1 MGEENTNQQAGQGQ
15 AAENGKKESTI
26 KLNNQLI
33 ALLLVLG
40 GIVII
45 LISVFLI
52 CMPAQTDIESL
63 KMTLEQKEAEY
74 QQTLAIAAKQA
85 QYEQEIAVDEANI
98 KNILAQYPSDVK
110 YEDEIFYVKDILE
123 TNYATLDFSSLGFS
137 PQLMVISS
145 DQALA
150 AQSGGAQAA
159 DTTSTDAT
167 ATDANAAGGMS
178 GYQLYSTPLSLAG
191 TIGYDDFKSLIDYI
205 NHDTQKKNYDSIN
218 LSFDENSGNLSV
230 SMNLNFLT
238 IGGTDNVYTPSVIP
252 DNTGIGKE
260 NIFGSIASGGTGTE
274 TVLDTEGANAE
285 TTDNAG
291 ATSDAGTANST
302 ASTGS
307 TGTTKKS
314 GN

>member
-123 TNYATLDFSSLGFS
+123 TNYTTLDFTSLGFS

-150 AQSGGAQAA
+150 AQGQGAAST
-159 DTTSTDAT
+159 DGTTDAT
-167 ATDANAAGGMS
+167 AQNASGGMS
-178 GYQLYSTPLSLAG
+178 GYQLYSTPLTLAG
-191 TIGYDDFKSLIDYI
+191 TVGYDDFKTLIDYI
-205 NHDTQKKNYDSIN
+205 NHDTQKKNYNSIN
-218 LSFDENSGNLSV
+218 LSFDQNSGNLSV
-230 SMNLNFLT
+230 SMTLNFLT
-238 IGGTDNVYTPSVIP
+238 IAGTDNVYTPSVIP
-252 DNTGIGKE
+252 DTTGIGKS
-260 NIFGSIASGGTGTE
+260 NIFDSLSGGSVPE
-274 TVLDTEGANAE
+274 VEGAGSGAATAE
-285 TTDNAG
+285 
-291 ATSDAGTANST
+291 
-302 ASTGS
+302 
-307 TGTTKKS
+307 
-314 GN
+314 

>member
-123 TNYATLDFSSLGFS
+123 TNYATLDFTSLGFS

-150 AQSGGAQAA
+150 AQGQGAAA
-159 DTTSTDAT
+159 TADGSTDAAATTDTT
-167 ATDANAAGGMS
+167 AAAGGMS
-178 GYQLYSTPLSLAG
+178 GYQLYSTPLTLAG
-191 TIGYDDFKSLIDYI
+191 TVGYDDFKALIDYI
-205 NHDTQKKNYDSIN
+205 NHDTQKKNYNSITI
-218 LSFDENSGNLSV
+218 SFDENSGNLAV
-230 SMNLNFLT
+230 NMTLNFLT
-238 IGGTDNVYTPSVIP
+238 IAGTDNVYSPSVIP
-252 DNTGIGKE
+252 DTTGIGKS
-260 NIFGSIASGGTGTE
+260 NIFDSLSGGGAIAP
-274 TVLDTEGANAE
+274 VEGAGSGAATADTTAITDMTA
-285 TTDNAG
+285 TTD
-291 ATSDAGTANST
+291 T
-302 ASTGS
+302 

-314 GN
+314 K

>member
-123 TNYATLDFSSLGFS
+123 TNYTTLDFSSLGFS

>member
-252 DNTGIGKE
+252 DNTGMGKE

>member
-1 MGEENTNQQAGQGQ
+1 
-15 AAENGKKESTI
+15 
-26 KLNNQLI
+26 
-33 ALLLVLG
+33 
-40 GIVII
+40 
-45 LISVFLI
+45 
-52 CMPAQTDIESL
+52 MPAQTDIESL

-123 TNYATLDFSSLGFS
+123 TNYATLDFTSLGFS

>member
-123 TNYATLDFSSLGFS
+123 TNYTTLDFTSLGFS

-150 AQSGGAQAA
+150 ARGQGAAST
-159 DTTSTDAT
+159 DGTTDAT
-167 ATDANAAGGMS
+167 AQNASGGMS
-178 GYQLYSTPLSLAG
+178 GYQLYSTPLTLAG
-191 TIGYDDFKSLIDYI
+191 TVGYDDFKTLIDYI
-205 NHDTQKKNYDSIN
+205 NHDTQKKNYNSIN
-218 LSFDENSGNLSV
+218 LSFDQNSGNLSV
-230 SMNLNFLT
+230 SMTLNFLT
-238 IGGTDNVYTPSVIP
+238 IAGTDNVYTPSVIP
-252 DNTGIGKE
+252 DTTGIGKS
-260 NIFGSIASGGTGTE
+260 NIFDSLSGGSVPE
-274 TVLDTEGANAE
+274 VEGAGSGAATAE
-285 TTDNAG
+285 
-291 ATSDAGTANST
+291 
-302 ASTGS
+302 
-307 TGTTKKS
+307 
-314 GN
+314 

>member
-123 TNYATLDFSSLGFS
+123 TNYATLDFTSLGFS

>member
-123 TNYATLDFSSLGFS
+123 TNYTTLDFSSLGFS

-252 DNTGIGKE
+252 DNTGMGKE